1 MFYFYNLATMLQVVI
16 IGSGNVAQHLIKA
29 FAAIV
34 QVQLVQAFARH
45 PENLSHLLP
54 KEKITNSF
62 NDLSEADVY
71 IIAVSDDAITEVS
84 SQLPLEGKLVVHTS
98 GSASLDQLDS
108 KNRRGVF
115 YPLQTF
121 TKNKSVDFST
131 VPICLES
138 EHKDDYRILETL
150 GYALANSVY
159 RIDSAQRKSL
169 HVAAV
174 FVSNFTN
181 HLYDIGSRICKENH
195 ISFDI
200 LKPLIRE
207 TASKINTLTPL
218 QAQTGPALRN
228 DKKTLQRH
236 LDFLKD
242 SNQKEIYTLL
252 TQSIQKAHEQ
262 KL

>member
-1 MFYFYNLATMLQVVI
+1 MLQVVI

-29 FAAIV
+29 FATTL

-54 KEKITNSF
+54 QEKITNSF
-62 NDLSEADVY
+62 DDLEEADVY
-71 IIAVSDDAITEVS
+71 IIAVSDDSITEVS
-84 SQLPLEGKLVVHTS
+84 SQLPVKGKLVVHTS
-98 GSASLDQLDS
+98 GSAGLDQLDA

-121 TKNKSVDFST
+121 TKNKSVDFSL

-138 EHKDDYRILETL
+138 EHKEDYRLLETL

-159 RIDSAQRKSL
+159 RIDSAQRQAL

-181 HLYDIGSRICKENH
+181 HLYGIGSTICKKNH
-195 ISFDI
+195 IPFDI
-200 LKPLIRE
+200 LKPLIKE
-207 TASKINTLTPL
+207 TASKITTLTPL
-218 QAQTGPALRN
+218 QAQTGPAIRN

-236 LDFLKD
+236 LAFLQD
-242 SNQKEIYTLL
+242 TNQKEIYTLL

>member
-1 MFYFYNLATMLQVVI
+1 LFYFYNLATMLQVVI

-138 EHKDDYRILETL
+138 EHKEDYRILETL

-159 RIDSAQRKSL
+159 RIDSAQRQSL

-174 FVSNFTN
+174 FVGNFTN
-181 HLYDIGSRICKENH
+181 HLYGIGSRICKENH

-228 DKKTLQRH
+228 DKNTLQRH